1 MVIDNAY
8 LNEDE
13 AEYELHG
20 QVPPLRDEF
29 HLRDVGELALA
40 LAVGLAGPGLQHMT
54 IKFLLFVFCLFYLFS
69 ILFRMLTA
77 FGSIFGQ

>member
-40 LAVGLAGPGLQHMT
+40 LAVGLAGLVVGDNPLHA
-54 IKFLLFVFCLFYLFS
+54 LLLIPKNEWLITDRYRKYSCLHLSYE
-69 ILFRMLTA
+69 
-77 FGSIFGQ
+77 